1 MIISKLHN
9 PVSAISRFC
18 LLPAA
23 LTLLLAACDNADKS
37 ADKTATASRKPVHVV
52 EITRAGYQTVQS
64 QLAASGTIEAGTKVR
79 LYNEISGKIT
89 YLPNHEGD
97 MVSEHTIVI
106 GLDDTTIEAELAK
119 ATATR
124 EQAKID
130 YDRLKKLKK
139 QHASDEE
146 VALAETAYDIAVADE
161 KLQKIKLD
169 KTTIKAPFDG
179 VITERHYEP
188 GDVVPMHSHILTMI
202 DPESLHVTIQLA
214 ENWIPLI
221 QLGDKVE
228 VQVDALADSVHPG
241 QISRIYPT
249 INPNTRKGTIE
260 VEFLPVPYGA
270 SAGQLARVQLK
281 THPAKKLVIPAH
293 ALHHDAGGAYVYTVD
308 ENSTSHKVYV
318 EKGDQFGNLYEIFSG
333 LGENNQVVVKGFN
346 GLRNGKQVKIHTQ
359 LAEDNAEAS

>member
-1 MIISKLHN
+1 M
-9 PVSAISRFC
+9 
-18 LLPAA
+18 
-23 LTLLLAACDNADKS
+23 LLLAACDDASKS
-37 ADKTATASRKPVHVV
+37 DDNTATTSRKPVHVV
-52 EITRAGYQTVQS
+52 EITRVGYQTVQS

-97 MVSEHTIVI
+97 AVSQHTIVI
-106 GLDDTTIEAELAK
+106 GLDDTIIEAELAK

-130 YDRLKKLKK
+130 YDRLEKLK
-139 QHASDEE
+139 QQLASADE
-146 VALAETAYDIAVADE
+146 VARAETAYDIALADE
-161 KLQKIKLD
+161 KLQQIKLD

-202 DPESLHVTIQLA
+202 DPESLHVTIQLS
-214 ENWIPLI
+214 EKWIPLI

-228 VQVDALADSVHPG
+228 VQVDALAGSVHPG
-241 QISRIYPT
+241 EISRIYPT

-260 VEFLPVPYGA
+260 VEFLPAPYGA

-293 ALHHDAGGAYVYTVD
+293 ALHHDASGAYVYTVD
-308 ENSTSHKVYV
+308 ENNKSHKVYV
-318 EKGDQFGNLYEIFSG
+318 KKGAQFGNLIEVISG
-333 LGENNQVVVKGFN
+333 LGENDQLVVKGFN

-359 LAEDNAEAS
+359 LTEDNAKAS